1 MGNTFGSLFKV
12 TTFGESHGAAIGCI
26 IDGCPAGLK
35 LNEEIIQ
42 EFLNR
47 RKPGQSDFTT
57 SRNENDLCEILS
69 GIEQGKT
76 LGTPIAIIIR
86 NKDKN
91 PLDYTELNKVYR
103 PGHADY
109 TTQLKYGLTAQSGG
123 GRASARETIGRVAA
137 AAVAKIYLTAKFP
150 ELSLMAWVQRIK
162 DIESK
167 LHYQNFCFADI
178 EKSVIRCPDPIVEE
192 QMKDAILNAKQQG
205 DSLGGCIRC
214 VAQNIPAGL
223 GEPVFYKLEAAL
235 AGAMLSLPA
244 CKSFEI
250 GNGLESTHLFGS
262 ENNDHYY
269 LNEKG
274 NIYTKTN
281 RSGGVQGGI
290 SNGMNLEFS
299 VGFKPISTIYKEQNT
314 VTKVKS
320 QEIKFL
326 IPKGRHDSCVLPRA
340 VPIVEAMCWLVLADQ
355 FMLQSTRKSY
365 D

>member
-1 MGNTFGSLFKV
+1 MGNTFGTLFKV
-12 TTFGESHGAAIGCI
+12 TTFGESHGVAMGCV
-26 IDGCPAGLK
+26 IDGCPAGLN

-47 RKPGQSDFTT
+47 RKPGQSNFTT
-57 SRNENDLCEILS
+57 SRSENDLCEILS
-69 GIEQGKT
+69 GIEQGIT

-91 PLDYTELNKVYR
+91 PHDYSELNKVFR

-109 TTQLKYGLTAQSGG
+109 TTQLKYGLAAQSGG
-123 GRASARETIGRVAA
+123 GRASARETVGRVAA
-137 AAVAKIYLTAKFP
+137 AAVAKVYLTSIFP
-150 ELSLMAWVQRIK
+150 ELNLMAWVQRIK
-162 DIESK
+162 EIESK
-167 LHYQNFCFADI
+167 LEYHNFSFADI
-178 EKSVIRCPDPIVEE
+178 EKSAIRCPDPIVEE
-192 QMKDAILNAKQQG
+192 QMKIAILNAKEQG

-214 VAQNIPAGL
+214 VAKNIPAGL
-223 GEPVFYKLEAAL
+223 GEPVFNKLEAAL
-235 AGAMLSLPA
+235 ATAMLSLPA

-250 GNGLESTHLFGS
+250 GNGFASTYLFGS
-262 ENNDHYY
+262 ENNDQYY
-269 LNEKG
+269 LNNTG

-314 VTKVKS
+314 VTKTNS
-320 QEIKFL
+320 QEIKFS

-340 VPIVEAMCWLVLADQ
+340 VPIVEAMCWLVLTDQ
-355 FMLQSTRKSY
+355 YMLQSTRKIY